1 MVDLKG
7 RLINENAHKIPF
19 MFYLKDGKVLKSWG
33 VDKRKTYVTM
43 FFILD
48 NETDEDSSCLML
60 EPLVPV
66 KYCNQTLLKSSEIK
80 VTVRKDCVL
89 GTQCLPNAE
98 LADVVIEHHRY
109 KDHICGKFTV
119 PIGFS
124 EAVVW
129 KSNDENIISNLL
141 ELVYDEGDKEYLE
154 ATVNYENG
162 TSNTYRLCKN
172 VPIDLDISNG
182 LFVKIK
188 KKDPSAK
195 ASGSF
200 HVEYMSDVIKKVI
213 L

>member
-1 MVDLKG
+1 MIDLKN

-19 MFYLKDGKVLKSWG
+19 IFYLKKGNVLKSVG
-33 VDKRKTYVTM
+33 VDKRKPFVTM

-48 NETDEDSSCLML
+48 NEADEDSNCLTL

-66 KYCNQTLLKSSEIK
+66 KYCKQTLLKSSDIK
-80 VTVRKDCVL
+80 VKVRKDCIL

-109 KDHICGKFTV
+109 KDKICGRFTV
-119 PIGFS
+119 PVGFS
-124 EAVVW
+124 ETVVW

-162 TSNTYRLCKN
+162 ASNTYRLCKN

-182 LFVKIK
+182 LSVKINK
-188 KKDPSAK
+188 NDTSAK

-200 HVEYMSDVIKKVI
+200 SMEYMSDVIKKVI